1 MIQMPLTTICGTVL
15 VALAVYGA
23 GITYLYKESV
33 DAHSKL
39 AAALA
44 LAEKQAEDTR
54 QDHERN
60 LRALAVGW
68 DTAVRALDRAPA
80 VRVRKADYLCQDG
93 VPTAASGLARSTSE
107 HGLVTS
113 VFDPREISLAECE
126 ARLNNSLKASA
137 QVLHLLD
144 FAYRT
149 HEASK

>member
-1 MIQMPLTTICGTVL
+1 MTL
-15 VALAVYGA
+15 VGAVAIYA
-23 GITYLYKESV
+23 ATMTYLYTGAVHDLSDIKS
-33 DAHSKL
+33 
-39 AAALA
+39 ALA

-80 VRVRKADYLCQDG
+80 VRVRKADCVRQDRMPPAAG
-93 VPTAASGLARSTSE
+93 GITGAAPQLGLTATGFDSRE
-107 HGLVTS
+107 VS
-113 VFDPREISLAECE
+113 VEECE
-126 ARLNNSLKASA
+126 ARLNDSLKASA

-144 FAYRT
+144 FTYRT